1 MKVMTELRVCSK
13 CTKAFYTKGSEYSPP
28 CSFCGYVMIERL
40 IARIPVDKD
49 FSFEL
54 GGEKR
59 VATLK
64 DYSSSGARIEYLGG
78 LLPPNVSFICKVKEL
93 QIDGIVETVWSKVV
107 NQASIA
113 TGVRFLF
120 KYH

>member
-1 MKVMTELRVCSK
+1 MTELRVCSK

-28 CSFCGYVMIERL
+28 CTFCGYVMIERS
-40 IARIPVDKD
+40 ITRIPVEKD
-49 FSFEL
+49 FCFEL
-54 GGEKR
+54 AGKKR

-64 DYSSSGARIEYLGG
+64 DYSSSGARIEYLGD
-78 LLPPNVSFICKVKEL
+78 LLPLNVSFICKVKDL

-107 NQASIA
+107 NKAAIA